1 MTGLLAIATFWLGW
15 QSREARREA
24 RRDDER
30 RILRAAI
37 AEQLGNLREWLAR
50 DPARGEPA
58 IRGLADAE
66 PRLAAVQAVIDRL
79 DVPPELVTYIIWLL
93 ATAGEHWGRIERALD
108 ALPEAWGQPTG
119 TLAIDS
125 GVLEQLGDDW
135 RAVVQ
140 RLKVLAVLIAGVDTL
155 DCLDE
160 STVRR
165 NVRDLGG
172 VTPRALPLAVDPARA
187 RRPA

>member
-37 AEQLGNLREWLAR
+37 AEQLGNLRERLAR

-66 PRLAAVQAVIDRL
+66 PRLAAVQAVLDRL
-79 DVPPELVTYIIWLL
+79 GVPPQLAAHIILLL
-93 ATAGEHWGRIERALD
+93 ASAAEHCGRSGRA
-108 ALPEAWGQPTG
+108 PG
-119 TLAIDS
+119 TL
-125 GVLEQLGDDW
+125 
-135 RAVVQ
+135 
-140 RLKVLAVLIAGVDTL
+140 
-155 DCLDE
+155 
-160 STVRR
+160 
-165 NVRDLGG
+165 
-172 VTPRALPLAVDPARA
+172 P
-187 RRPA
+187 